1 MYKHILIH
9 HFFTTLSLYPAEGA
23 EVDYNFV
30 YRHHRNV
37 LPFFIP
43 FQYIT
48 YPLLH
53 IHARL
58 LANVVVVKIALL
70 LYLPDL
76 FFAFI
81 YMSFLYLRLFLF
93 IIILRE
99 IRKFNPMRYK
109 DWDISVRII
118 TQEREYKRIL
128 VNEIYTFVCR
138 PRPVRIYYIIL
149 SAYCRFLICILSPGH
164 SLTPSTFHLKKP
176 QAHTPHIYVCDLY
189 ILWFHDN
196 SFFF

>member
-76 FFAFI
+76 FFAFMYI
-81 YMSFLYLRLFLF
+81 SFLYLRLFLF
-93 IIILRE
+93 IIILIWESRE
-99 IRKFNPMRYK
+99 FYPMSHN
-109 DWDISVRII
+109 DWDISIGISR
-118 TQEREYKRIL
+118 QEGEYKRIL

-138 PRPVRIYYIIL
+138 PRPIRVYHVII
-149 SAYCRFLICILSPGH
+149 AVFCRLLLCVLSPGH
-164 SLTPSTFHLKKP
+164 FHQHFFSLKHLSLKEYPSNNQDNLDKP
-176 QAHTPHIYVCDLY
+176 
-189 ILWFHDN
+189 
-196 SFFF
+196 